1 MKKKINPSTDIPNAV
16 ESEMYILG
24 ASALER
30 DTFAKVISLITVDDL
45 FKPENQIIFQA
56 MHELFSTDKP
66 IDIVSVGMQ
75 LRTTGNQALVPKMME
90 LTNHVGSGAN
100 VEYHCL
106 LIIQQSVKRKLSTHA
121 TELFTRVMDDEI
133 DIFETMEWAEG
144 NMLNF
149 RQKTTINQT
158 VDWNKSVTELTNKL
172 LSGETDIFEMKP
184 THLTELDN
192 LLNGGFGKGNLVI
205 IAGRPGMGKTALM
218 MQSALNQALD
228 KIPVAIFTFEMTK
241 TDIILR
247 LQNNVTQLNSYEIKH
262 LQSITHRESLAQGGK
277 IIASLPITMNDTSV
291 MNIIE
296 LRGKIKEYV
305 SKYGVEVVYI
315 DYLGLISKIQ
325 GFKGEERHHIG
336 LITRMLKIT
345 AKELNIAI
353 VLLSQLNRGAESR
366 PDKRPQLSDL
376 RESGDI
382 EQDADIVMFTF
393 RPYYY
398 YSVDKNDK
406 WLNINGQDTKNL
418 MTVICAKNR
427 QGETGDID
435 LFCDMQYFHIK
446 SANFVQNKTYNTT
459 VTDDDF
465 RF

>member
-1 MKKKINPSTDIPNAV
+1 MKRKINLSTSIPNAV
-16 ESEMYILG
+16 ESEMYVLG
-24 ASALER
+24 ASALECNV
-30 DTFAKVISLITVDDL
+30 FAKVVSLINVDDFFKLEHQDIFNAMYQL
-45 FKPENQIIFQA
+45 FT
-56 MHELFSTDKP
+56 SDKP
-66 IDIVSVGMQ
+66 IDLVSIGMQ
-75 LRTTGNQALVPKMME
+75 LRTTGNQQLIPEIME
-90 LTNHVGSGAN
+90 LTNHVGTTAN
-100 VEYHCL
+100 IEYHCL

-133 DIFETMEWAEG
+133 DIFDTMEWAEG

-158 VDWNKSVTELTNKL
+158 VNWNESVMELTNKL

-184 THLTELDN
+184 THLTEIDN
-192 LLNGGFGKGNLVI
+192 LLNGGYGKGNLVI

-228 KIPVAIFTFEMTK
+228 KIPVAIFSFEMTK

-247 LQNNVTQLNSYEIKH
+247 LQNNVTQLNSFELKH
-262 LQSITHRESLAQGGK
+262 LQSITHRESLAQAGK
-277 IIASLPITMNDTSV
+277 VIAKLPITMNDTSV

-296 LRGKIKEYV
+296 LRAKIKEYV
-305 SKYGVEVVYI
+305 SKHNVEVVYI

-336 LITRMLKIT
+336 MITRTLKIT

-353 VLLSQLNRGAESR
+353 VLLSQLNRGSESR

-427 QGETGDID
+427 QGETGDVD
-435 LFCDMQYFHIK
+435 LFCDMQYFHIN
-446 SANFVQNKTYNTT
+446 STNFAKNNNYITQTT
-459 VTDDDF
+459 DEDF